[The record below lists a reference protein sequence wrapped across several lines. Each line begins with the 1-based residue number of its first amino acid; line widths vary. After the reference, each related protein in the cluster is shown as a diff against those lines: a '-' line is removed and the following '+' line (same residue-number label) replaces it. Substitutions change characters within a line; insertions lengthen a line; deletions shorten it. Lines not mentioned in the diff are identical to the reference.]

1 MRLSQGSSRQRSGI
15 SLLEV
20 LISIFV
26 LVVGILGLAA
36 LIPIGR
42 FEVQEANKL
51 DRGAALGKQAYRE
64 MRLRGWLDAR
74 NEWLW
79 FDRTNKQFNAV
90 LQPDPATGRLQFTG
104 NWTPPFAIDPQMF
117 ADPRNYQAIWGTPA
131 PDTPVPNTFPYNVDN
146 DAANVGLS
154 NVPRIARLSL
164 NQFMPT
170 QGTTTYY
177 SGWTEAQQMLSEA
190 LCDRSMRGRD
200 DLSFFV
206 PEEKDAR
213 PVQQYSIHAGATSA
227 DFQNQSPN
235 QRLAPMNAGEFS
247 WMFTVSPTLGESW
260 RGRYSPDT
268 MQSYVVSVV
277 VFHKRPITLMPPD
290 ANEPPAERTVAL
302 HFAGSGV
309 GGGSVHLESHDPT
322 YLRDLK
328 PNQWILVTGRLRIDP
343 TQQNPVNPP
352 AGSDQPPVVAKWYRI
367 VAVDDGSQVT
377 SPPDG
382 ELPHRDVTLDGPDWN
397 TELLPTP
404 PFAANSRRFD
414 NLNSDVRGEWM
425 MAAAIFD
432 GVVAVYDKTMQLDLT
447 GR

>member
-1 MRLSQGSSRQRSGI
+1 MRLSQGSLKRRTGI

-20 LISIFV
+20 LIAIFV

-79 FDRTNKQFNAV
+79 FDRSNKQFNAV

-117 ADPRNYQAIWGTPA
+117 ADPKNYQAIWGTS
-131 PDTPVPNTFPYNVDN
+131 PDTPVPDTFPYNVDN
-146 DAANVGLS
+146 DASNVGLS
-154 NVPRIARLSL
+154 NVPRMARLSL

-177 SGWTEAQQMLSEA
+177 SGWTEPQQMLSEA
-190 LCDRSMRGRD
+190 LCDRSMRGHD

-213 PVQQYSIHAGATSA
+213 PVQQFSIREDSSTTSN
-227 DFQNQSPN
+227 DYVTQNYAK
-235 QRLAPMNAGEFS
+235 RLAPMNAGEFS

-260 RGRYSPDT
+260 RGRYTPDT

-290 ANEPPAERTVAL
+290 ANAPPAERTVAL

-309 GGGSVHLESHDPT
+309 GGGSVHLESHDPA

-328 PNQWILVTGRLRIDP
+328 PNQWILVTGRLRMDP
-343 TQQNPVNPP
+343 TQQNPANPP

-397 TELLPTP
+397 TQMLPGGGY
-404 PFAANSRRFD
+404 RFD
-414 NLNSDVRGEWM
+414 DLNTSTTNEWE